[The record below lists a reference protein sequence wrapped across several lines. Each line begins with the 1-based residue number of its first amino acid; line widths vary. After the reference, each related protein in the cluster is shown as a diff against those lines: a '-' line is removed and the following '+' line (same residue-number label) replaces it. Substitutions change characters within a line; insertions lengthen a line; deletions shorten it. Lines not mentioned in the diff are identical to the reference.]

1 MRGGNHRHGRQRASD
16 GRAGSGANR
25 TKVRGRSGSRDIRAE
40 VELRSEKDNPEEQGY
55 NTDTMSRATHVLI
68 KTKLKK
74 ECLQSQV
81 KYRQGADLAHSLPPA
96 VAGGWL
102 GATEKDL

>member
-1 MRGGNHRHGRQRASD
+1 MRSGNHRHGRRRGSD
-16 GRAGSGANR
+16 GRAGSRANR

-40 VELRSEKDNPEEQGY
+40 VELRSQEDNPEEQGY
-55 NTDTMSRATHVLI
+55 NTDTVCRATHVLI

-74 ECLQSQV
+74 EWLQSQV
-81 KYRQGADLAHSLPPA
+81 KYRQGVLTLRTPCRR
-96 VAGGWL
+96 GGRGWL